1 MVHRKLALGVP
12 LNDMLTEWAS
22 PRKAK
27 AIYGMTAGELAALS
41 NLVRGTDGGIPEPQ
55 VDQLR
60 LAAARWG
67 VVRGPFT
74 HAALGCKAMTVGYV
88 APECASA
95 TWKVMS
101 ANTPETINLIVTR
114 VLRQWDETPPNL
126 RKSAN
131 AETIMQMRKI
141 CSSFMVAKAAF
152 QEMVPE
158 DTFNAEWCRI
168 TEFFYAGTM
177 DDGLGTA
184 SDEFPWPWDLAKV
197 FPEIRTII
205 HRLDRDIEQKQL
217 ARHKE
222 LKEQVACATYTQLL
236 AELQDDQRATCNYLE
251 KLGVIKAHWSEQ
263 VVVYKRRRYDRGLE
277 TVRKVLSQRLMVH
290 HGENLNHMM
299 EYNVFKKKLSETW
312 VSMKDTCL
320 GLPKHVLNGYICHC
334 VVC

>member
-1 MVHRKLALGVP
+1 
-12 LNDMLTEWAS
+12 
-22 PRKAK
+22 
-27 AIYGMTAGELAALS
+27 
-41 NLVRGTDGGIPEPQ
+41 
-55 VDQLR
+55 
-60 LAAARWG
+60 
-67 VVRGPFT
+67 
-74 HAALGCKAMTVGYV
+74 MTVGYV

-168 TEFFYAGTM
+168 TDFFYAGTM

-290 HGENLNHMM
+290 HGESLNHMM